1 MCVWWAG
8 TVRVGDALTNSRKS
22 RADFGGA
29 MAKDEVLKGYLVVG
43 GTETDGV
50 EDGRLMRGEIVVVV
64 VVQG

>member
-1 MCVWWAG
+1 
-8 TVRVGDALTNSRKS
+8 
-22 RADFGGA
+22 